1 MIKVIAGPKINS
13 FKIFCDD
20 KLFDD
25 ERLILTITEEEMIIS
40 RSSLDDDHK
49 ANAVFNGRYGRCLT
63 RTSEYLKIGEY
74 QIDREDSD
82 EDNLYI
88 PLL

>member
-1 MIKVIAGPKINS
+1 MIKIIKGPKINS
-13 FKIFCDD
+13 FKIFCND

-49 ANAVFNGRYGRCLT
+49 ANAVFNGKYGRCLT
-63 RTSEYLKIGEY
+63 RTSEYLKIGDFP
-74 QIDREDSD
+74 IDREDSD
-82 EDNLYI
+82 EDNLI
-88 PLL
+88 VSLL